1 MIGRGSEEQKTGRV
15 IRAYQAASL
24 LVAFFAAIWTIVFAL
39 NDLHAMAA
47 AESIAVLVALFCFVL
62 VSRGKFGLANLVVQV
77 SFLLFIIGF
86 SAMFDIP
93 RVGSPRVTHLF
104 LPVLGMLGYLNY
116 LRHPSRLQLA
126 IIAAAVVAFVVLH
139 AADLRL
145 PFAEPIPDN
154 LRAVGIW
161 LNTAIAVF
169 VFCATIVVLQKRLT
183 APGGLARDLVRA
195 VRSKELTLAYQP
207 QVDRQGKVVGAEVLL
222 RWTHPTRGVIPPA
235 DFIPAAEDVGLMPI
249 IGGFVLDEALAT
261 LARWQSDP
269 RYARLT
275 LSVNVSASQ
284 FNESDFC
291 ATVQDLLARHAVDP
305 RRLQLEL
312 TENVL
317 IAGLEPV
324 AAKMAELRALGIRF
338 SLDDFGTGFSSLAY
352 LRSLPVSEL
361 KIDRSFV
368 VNITESD
375 RDAALVRS
383 IRALAQDLNLVTVA
397 EGVETPAQRA
407 LLENIGC
414 DLFQGWLFGRP
425 MPRAAFEA
433 YLATPPEP
441 QVVGGATPPRLA
453 AG

>member
-15 IRAYQAASL
+15 IRAYQAATL
-24 LVAFFAAIWTIVFAL
+24 VVAFFAAIWTVVFAL
-39 NDLHAMAA
+39 NGLHAMAV
-47 AESIAVLVALFCFVL
+47 AESVPVFVALFCFVL
-62 VSRGKFGLANLVVQV
+62 VSQGKFGLVNLVLQV

-86 SAMFDIP
+86 SVMFDIP
-93 RVGSPRVTHLF
+93 RVDSPRVTHLF

-126 IIAAAVVAFVVLH
+126 IIAASVVAFVTLH

-161 LNTAIAVF
+161 LNPAIAAF
-169 VFCATIVVLQKRLT
+169 VFCATIVVLQKRLA

-207 QVDRQGKVVGAEVLL
+207 QVDRQGKVVGAEALL
-222 RWTHPTRGVIPPA
+222 RWTHPTRGAISPA
-235 DFIPAAEDVGLMPI
+235 DFIPTAEEVGLMPI
-249 IGGFVLDEALAT
+249 VGGFVLDEALAT

-269 RYARLT
+269 RCAALT

-305 RRLQLEL
+305 NRLQLEL

-368 VNITESD
+368 AHITESD

-383 IRALAQDLNLVTVA
+383 IRALSQDLNLVTVA
-397 EGVETPAQRA
+397 EGVETPAQLA
-407 LLENIGC
+407 LLEDIGC
-414 DLFQGWLFGRP
+414 NLFQGWLFGRP
-425 MPRAAFEA
+425 MPLAEFEA
-433 YLATPPEP
+433 YLTKPVDPPITATI
-441 QVVGGATPPRLA
+441 QPPRLA
-453 AG
+453 TG